1 MGCVMASQLI
11 GSFHTRS
18 AALLAVEELAVLGF
32 DVEMVKVEHEG
43 SRAALIRLVLRGAQ
57 GGVIG
62 GALGLGTVFVVP
74 SEFLLPVMVLCGAAG
89 ALLNI
94 RLTSQKALPIEVQDT
109 SVQAL
114 VVVRCTDLD
123 TATMILKKEGS
134 TAIKLTEAQAVA
146 DAPDRA

>member
-1 MGCVMASQLI
+1 M
-11 GSFHTRS
+11 
-18 AALLAVEELAVLGF
+18 LGF
-32 DVEMVKVEHEG
+32 DAEMVKVEHEG
-43 SRAALIRLVLRGAQ
+43 SRVALVRLVLRGAQ

-62 GALGLGTVFVVP
+62 GALGLATVFVVP
-74 SEFLLPVMVLCGAAG
+74 SEFLLPIMVMCGAAG

-94 RLTSQKALPIEVQDT
+94 RLTSQKAPPIEVQDT

-123 TATMILKKEGS
+123 TATMILRKEGS

-146 DAPDRA
+146 DVDADAPDRA